1 MKRKINNTCIALC
14 IIWTFFNSELTNFF
28 IIISAKNQRSIKP
41 LSVLIQELRIIK
53 SDYEIEV
60 MKKSGQISA
69 QSFIEVNYMSK
80 KKGKKEI
87 KNSNNINI

>member
-1 MKRKINNTCIALC
+1 MNWLRL
-14 IIWTFFNSELTNFF
+14 
-28 IIISAKNQRSIKP
+28 AKNQRSIKP

-69 QSFIEVNYMSK
+69 KSFIEVK
-80 KKGKKEI
+80 KKYILKKNKDKGKRYLVYEMI
-87 KNSNNINI
+87 GNEMD